1 MKPTEAVALCRM
13 VKAYCPQQAID
24 EYTADAYGDIL
35 APYRLEDCQDAI
47 RNLGRTQAF
56 IAPAEI
62 AEEVRRIRSKR
73 VADYGVIDPPAGL
86 DPDDVR
92 GYQQWLGAKTR
103 AIADGID
110 TAPVIPEGL
119 RQHDVIA
126 ELGHIGKAVPD
137 A

>member
-35 APYRLEDCQDAI
+35 RPYRLEDCQEAI
-47 RNLGRTQAF
+47 RNLGRAQAF

-62 AEEVRRIRSKR
+62 ADEVRRIRNKR
-73 VADYGVIDPPAGL
+73 VADYGVIDPPEGM
-86 DPDDVR
+86 DPDDT
-92 GYQQWLGAKTR
+92 GAYARWFAETTR
-103 AIADGID
+103 RIADGD
-110 TAPVIPEGL
+110 LKPTALPAH
-119 RQHDVIA
+119 RKRDVIA
-126 ELGHIGKAVPD
+126 ELGQIGRTVPN